1 MKILDMKAA
10 ANPGG
15 GSMVVVAHFDLQI
28 TADIRIHGM
37 RLLRA
42 ADGKFLTYSPTAL
55 GGRRSVTFAPETTAA
70 ITEAA
75 TRYFQELVTADATC
89 RRTAAA

>member
-1 MKILDMKAA
+1 MKITNLVPA

-28 TADIRIHGM
+28 TESIRILGM

-42 ADGKFLTYSPTAL
+42 PDGKLLTYSPTAL

-75 TRYFQELVTADATC
+75 TRYFQEHVTANESSN
-89 RRTAAA
+89 RSAA